1 VIVLFNLGIVFSGHI
16 NKCLEGPSRGSQKI
30 YIENINIQ
38 TSKRL
43 NKLYFQHNL
52 YIYILNQC
60 PKMFLKALLN
70 IINQYSEVFE
80 CEPKTQ

>member
-1 VIVLFNLGIVFSGHI
+1 MIVLFNLGIVFSGHI

-43 NKLYFQHNL
+43 NKLFSAQFVYL
-52 YIYILNQC
+52 Y
-60 PKMFLKALLN
+60 
-70 IINQYSEVFE
+70 S
-80 CEPKTQ
+80 